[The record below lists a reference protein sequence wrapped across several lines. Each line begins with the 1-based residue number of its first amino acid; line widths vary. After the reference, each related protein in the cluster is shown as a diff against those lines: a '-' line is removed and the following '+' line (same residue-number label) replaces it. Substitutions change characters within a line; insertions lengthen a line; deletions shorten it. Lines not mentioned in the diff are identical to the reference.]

1 MRINANGHRDV
12 MNFIVGKQAI
22 AIDFPG
28 IEHLAPQ
35 RQNGLTLFV
44 TAHFGA
50 ATRRVA
56 FDQKHFVVCNV
67 FAFTICQFA
76 GQHRNA

>member
-1 MRINANGHRDV
+1 MWIDPDGHRDV
-12 MNFIVGKQAI
+12 VNFIVGKQAI
-22 AIDFPG
+22 AIDFPSV
-28 IEHLAPQ
+28 EYLAAQ

-67 FAFTICQFA
+67 FALTICQFA
-76 GQHRNA
+76 GQYRHA